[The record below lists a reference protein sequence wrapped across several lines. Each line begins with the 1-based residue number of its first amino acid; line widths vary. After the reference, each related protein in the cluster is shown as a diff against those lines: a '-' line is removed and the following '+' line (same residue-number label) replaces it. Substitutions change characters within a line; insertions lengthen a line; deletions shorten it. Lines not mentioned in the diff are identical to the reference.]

1 MTDVAGDTGTL
12 AQRVRLR
19 VYEHFL
25 EHSVPPVAE
34 QLMAELGL
42 TRDETARVLAELEGQ
57 RNLALVRG
65 TQRILM
71 AWPFS
76 ALATP
81 FRVHARG
88 RDYFANCSWDAI
100 AFHGM
105 LGDDDVAI
113 DSFCHHCAQPIR
125 IELGGGRATVVEPP
139 ATLVYLALRPSQ
151 WWDDIITTCSN
162 TMVFFASPEHRDASE
177 LCAAAD
183 EAASLTPDQ
192 THGLSG
198 PIYRRRLQ
206 LDYARPSRDAIN
218 AHFAALGL
226 SGRYWQI

>member
-1 MTDVAGDTGTL
+1 MTNPATGEGTL

-34 QLMAELGL
+34 QLMAQLNL
-42 TRDETARVLAELEGQ
+42 TREQTADVLAELEGQ

-65 TQRILM
+65 TRRILM

-76 ALATP
+76 AIATP

-100 AFHGM
+100 AFHEM
-105 LGDDDVAI
+105 LGNDDVAI

-125 IELGGGRATVVEPP
+125 IELAGGRATHVEP
-139 ATLVYLALRPSQ
+139 ARTLVYLALRPTQ

-177 LCAAAD
+177 LCAPAD

-192 THGLSG
+192 VHALGG
-198 PIYRRRLQ
+198 PIYGRRLQ
-206 LDYARPSRDAIN
+206 PDYERPSRDALN

-226 SGRYWQI
+226 SGPYWQV